1 LPRLI
6 KISQHIN
13 NISGDRD
20 EKLITREKMKKE
32 NLLKKGNESI
42 AIGTL
47 WGFGSVIHPC
57 PLCVLTTAAFIANG
71 IKEKISD
78 K

>member
-1 LPRLI
+1 
-6 KISQHIN
+6 
-13 NISGDRD
+13 
-20 EKLITREKMKKE
+20 MKKE